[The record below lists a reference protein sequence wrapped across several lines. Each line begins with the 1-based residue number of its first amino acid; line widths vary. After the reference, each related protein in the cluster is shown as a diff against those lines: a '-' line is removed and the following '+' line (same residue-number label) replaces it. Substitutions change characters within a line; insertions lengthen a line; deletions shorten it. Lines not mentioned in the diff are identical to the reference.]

1 MSEKDKYV
9 LRPPIKSIQTPM
21 GRLTTMTRS
30 DVLGSVLKA
39 WPEQFEQYICLESE
53 VNQQRSETKAAK
65 VTTVKVGD
73 EGTQTMATPPP
84 SKTVNIEAKT
94 EAPKETP
101 KAAKPKQKRT
111 RKASK

>member
-1 MSEKDKYV
+1 MSEKKDTYV

-53 VNQQRSETKAAK
+53 VNQERSQAKAAK

-84 SKTVNIEAKT
+84 VKTVKIEAKT
-94 EAPKETP
+94 ESKEAP
-101 KAAKPKQKRT
+101 KPKQKRT
-111 RKASK
+111 RKVSK